1 MSVAGS
7 VISVVRR
14 HFISGML
21 VVVPLIL
28 TFIVLRFLFEAVDGV
43 LKPILEDLLGY
54 YRTGFGVLTTILLIL
69 LAGILTANFLG
80 RRLYKLGDQVMIR
93 VPLVRPIY
101 SASKQ
106 LLEGMTGAG
115 GASFKEVAL
124 IEYPRLGLY
133 SLCFIAQR
141 TTIRIKGETR
151 QFATCFVP
159 STPTP
164 VSGMA
169 VIVPVDQVISVD
181 MTVEEGVKFV
191 VSGGAATPATIGPRI
206 AASKATSEEER

>member
-80 RRLYKLGDQVMIR
+80 RRLYRLGDQVMIR

-115 GASFKEVAL
+115 GTSFKEVAL

-169 VIVPVDQVISVD
+169 VIVPADQVISVD

-206 AASKATSEEER
+206 AASKATSEEVR